1 MKKTKKKVVKKKPK
15 GRTEKD
21 FVAFLEKRISHWKKL
36 LFLERYTFSIQ
47 RKTRQSD
54 SYMEIHVNYPY
65 LNPAL
70 YYSKES
76 LNDFIQNKD
85 KEQLENAIVHEM
97 IHTITEPLFD
107 KSIRRFVSKDEMNDE
122 REILTD
128 LITSIAIKAYAH

>member
-65 LNPAL
+65 LNSAL